1 MRPNLSRRSTAALAA
16 AIAVTA
22 ATPAVASASSPLAA
36 WWPLAEGRGQLVR
49 DLSGNRNH
57 GTLGATSQV
66 DEHDPAWIRGGRWGW
81 ALEFDGD
88 DYVQVPES
96 GDFDLQEMTVS
107 VWFKGSQ
114 SPGTH
119 RYLISKGGD
128 GCVSASW
135 ALQTSWNGGL
145 WFQLW
150 NGSQQIWSGGADSNV
165 WDGRWHHA
173 AGTWD
178 GQRPRLYVDGR
189 LVAGGSVSNET
200 IEYDLDRQD
209 ATLGAYRADCE
220 LMFAGALDQVMI
232 WKKPIEV
239 DRIWKRW
246 GWFLGSPNSG

>member
-1 MRPNLSRRSTAALAA
+1 MKPQNSTIVALLAVAATAGTPASAA
-16 AIAVTA
+16 A
-22 ATPAVASASSPLAA
+22 ASNPLAA
-36 WWPLAEGRGQLVR
+36 WWPLAEGRGQVVR
-49 DLSGNRNH
+49 DWSGNRNH
-57 GTLGATSQV
+57 GQLGATAQA
-66 DEHDPAWIRGGRWGW
+66 DEHDPAWVRGHRWGFG
-81 ALEFDGD
+81 LDFDGN
-88 DYVQVPES
+88 DYVQIPEAS
-96 GDFDLQEMTVS
+96 DFESQQLTVS
-107 VWFKGSQ
+107 LWFKAPS

-150 NGSQQIWSGGADSNV
+150 NGSAQVWSGGADAENV

-178 GQRPRLYVDGR
+178 GQRPRLYLDGK
-189 LVAGGSVSNET
+189 LVPGGNVSHET
-200 IEYDLDRQD
+200 VAYDLDYQD
-209 ATLGAYRADCE
+209 ASLGAYRADCE
-220 LMFAGALDQVMI
+220 LMFAGSIDQVMI

-239 DRIWKRW
+239 DRIWQRW